1 MASNASK
8 MKNAVFLFV
17 FLVLTVLCWSPV
29 GYGSYGEVGLIM
41 SMPSWAFILLLIG
54 AVLFVMEWGF
64 LFFSDLALYDE
75 DLQPIMDEL
84 LKTIQQETI
93 KEVN

>member
-1 MASNASK
+1 MALNASK
-8 MKNAVFLFV
+8 RKNAVFLIV
-17 FLVLTVLCWSPV
+17 FLVLTVLCWCPIW
-29 GYGSYGEVGLIM
+29 YGSYGEVGLIM

-84 LKTIQQETI
+84 LKTNQQETI